1 MVAGPEV
8 ISKATSSIKHVFL
21 CYAELEQ
28 FGESQTIFSVTVSFH
43 CNNFSSIYFF
53 KIAREP
59 TMLQTELR
67 RDPLS
72 PLITY
77 I

>member
-21 CYAELEQ
+21 RCAELEQ

-43 CNNFSSIYFF
+43 CNNFSLIYFF
-53 KIAREP
+53 KIAQRTNDAPNSSEE
-59 TMLQTELR
+59 TLCHL
-67 RDPLS
+67 
-72 PLITY
+72 
-77 I
+77 